1 MPPGQQ
7 TPFCADPKGLLT
19 PPSTMTLLHLRKIS
33 TDMSTGVRMGNGLA
47 VPKSAENGRWTKENR
62 TSRGFNNIQE
72 LTEEEEE
79 DDDVATPDA
88 LESMSPVGA
97 SPDEVDDHKARFY
110 DSLEFSDTGSV
121 AQFLKQQQ
129 SNGSLP
135 GSNRM
140 SEPFMGESTS
150 TGNPASGIDRD
161 VLLERMLIGQGA
173 LRSRR
178 SLTDVSKKKKKSTSG
193 SPKRRKSKQD
203 QASSPS
209 STYSQMREA
218 KMAQHA
224 PTLSQDLDDGNPWT
238 YLPLVFALCPAF
250 VGIFFTNGNKAVTD
264 VLLLCIMTMYLHWLV
279 KVPYDWYQDARAQA
293 VSADV
298 YPPLSDDP
306 AEKQLYKLRS
316 EAAAKLA
323 HWEIFSLATCF
334 IGPILGGFLLH
345 YLRGSLTSESAGGLV
360 SNFNITLFVLTAC
373 VRGALILAE
382 LVKRRTLH
390 LTDIARAQPRTR
402 VEDLECQV
410 VFLEDEI
417 RRLESVIGS
426 AAKEAGEIRPDVAA
440 LTRAMRRYEKN
451 QALQSQEFVTQIQEL
466 ENEIKRNAVK
476 GRTMPEYSFNPA
488 YGSNL
493 TTKPLA
499 SPGVAAKMVSPP
511 RRKYSIWAAIYAYAG
526 WWLSV
531 PLKTA
536 KSMLRLPIK
545 LYGALGRRL

>member
-1 MPPGQQ
+1 MPAVQQ
-7 TPFCADPKGLLT
+7 TPFCGDPKGLLS

-33 TDMSTGVRMGNGLA
+33 TDMTTGVRIGNGAA
-47 VPKSAENGRWTKENR
+47 VPKSADKRRWTKEDR
-62 TSRGFNNIQE
+62 TSQEFTNIDE
-72 LTEEEEE
+72 LNEEDEEEE
-79 DDDVATPDA
+79 DLATPDGF
-88 LESMSPVGA
+88 ESMSPVGA
-97 SPDEVDDHKARFY
+97 SPDEVDGHKAKFY
-110 DSLEFSDTGSV
+110 QSLDFSDGGPVS
-121 AQFLKQQQ
+121 QFLNQQ
-129 SNGSLP
+129 SNGSFP

-140 SEPFMGESTS
+140 SERGTTDSS
-150 TGNPASGIDRD
+150 TGNATSGIDRD

-173 LRSRR
+173 LRSRKNL
-178 SLTDVSKKKKKSTSG
+178 SDVSKKKKKSTSG
-193 SPKRRKSKQD
+193 SPKRKKSKQD
-203 QASSPS
+203 QTSSPS
-209 STYSQMREA
+209 STCNQIREP
-218 KMAQHA
+218 KMPHA
-224 PTLSQDLDDGNPWT
+224 PALAPDLDDGNPWT

-250 VGIFFTNGNKAVTD
+250 VGIFVTNGNKAVTD

-293 VSADV
+293 VSADI

-306 AEKQLYKLRS
+306 AERQLYKLRS

-323 HWEIFSLATCF
+323 HWEILSLATCF

-402 VEDLECQV
+402 VEELECQV
-410 VFLEDEI
+410 EFLEDEI
-417 RRLESVIGS
+417 RRLEGVIGS

-451 QALQSQEFVTQIQEL
+451 QALQSQEFVSQFQEL
-466 ENEIKRNAVK
+466 ENEIKRNAAK
-476 GRTMPEYSFNPA
+476 GRTMAPEYTYNHM
-488 YGSNL
+488 YGSSNL
-493 TTKPLA
+493 ATKPLA
-499 SPGVAAKMVSPP
+499 SPGVAAKTVSPP
-511 RRKYSIWAAIYAYAG
+511 RRKYSIWAAIYTYAG

-536 KSMLRLPIK
+536 KSMLRLPVK
-545 LYGALGRRL
+545 LYRALGRRL